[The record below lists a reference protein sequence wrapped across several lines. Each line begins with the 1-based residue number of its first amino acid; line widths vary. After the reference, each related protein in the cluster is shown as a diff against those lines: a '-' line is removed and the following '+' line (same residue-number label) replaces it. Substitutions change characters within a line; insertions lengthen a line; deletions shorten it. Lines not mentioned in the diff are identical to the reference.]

1 MDITDTVW
9 FISCLPYISKWTVR
23 AGWKRNFMTKEIISI
38 FPLWTLYLFVAT
50 FQQHLYME
58 YISLSWSDIPKFVV
72 HIHDFLDR
80 GFLHPLKLLNQGHL
94 VVMLK
99 SSLLKFYRCGLC
111 HKWQQICSI
120 CSNHNP
126 FRSTF
131 MTYHQVCKKSNTM
144 GATSGVGTAYTSG
157 AHEFISDS

>member
-1 MDITDTVW
+1 
-9 FISCLPYISKWTVR
+9 
-23 AGWKRNFMTKEIISI
+23 
-38 FPLWTLYLFVAT
+38 
-50 FQQHLYME
+50 ME

-99 SSLLKFYRCGLC
+99 LSLLKFYRCGL
-111 HKWQQICSI
+111 SVT
-120 CSNHNP
+120 NDNRYVP
-126 FRSTF
+126 FVVIAI
-131 MTYHQVCKKSNTM
+131 HLCKKSNTM
-144 GATSGVGTAYTSG
+144 GATCGVGTAYTSG